1 MKTLIAFL
9 LASLAILPFA
19 NASAQSSQ
27 PELYVL
33 KTGSTFETGCFPPCL
48 CPVFVSQS
56 MEGTFRLKQT
66 FFDPLFTHYD
76 VTEVRWAVPNSTSRI
91 SIVGSG
97 TYRVGGELAVQQQ
110 MILDLSVNGGAVQR
124 FDSGLVSGGGGF
136 PDITIRVSLHQEQAC
151 QDTVLQ
157 VKAGPL
163 TASSA
168 GNAEGPAAP
177 GIRAV
182 TPNPFSDRTLLLVG
196 VTRTDPVAI
205 DVFDLQG
212 RLVRH
217 VASEQPLSAGI
228 HPFAWDGRTD
238 EGRESPAGI
247 YFVRASVGTERFFA
261 RVVRVR

>member
-1 MKTLIAFL
+1 MKTLTAFL
-9 LASLAILPFA
+9 LVCLSVLPFA
-19 NASAQSSQ
+19 HASAQSSQ
-27 PELYVL
+27 SELYVL

-48 CPVFVSQS
+48 CPVLVSQS
-56 MEGTFRLKQT
+56 MEGTFRLRRT
-66 FFDPLFTHYD
+66 FFDPLFTYYN

-97 TYRVGGELAVQQQ
+97 TYRVGGELAVQQR
-110 MILDLSVNGGAVQR
+110 MILDLSVNGGALQH
-124 FDSGLVSGGGGF
+124 FDSGLVPGGGNF

-168 GNAEGPAAP
+168 ENAEGPPAP

-182 TPNPFSDRTLLLVG
+182 TPNPFHDRTLLLVG
-196 VTRTDPVAI
+196 VARTDPVAI
-205 DVFDLQG
+205 DVFDLHG

-217 VASEQPLSAGI
+217 LASEQPMSAGV
-228 HPFAWDGRTD
+228 HPFAWDGRAD
-238 EGRESPAGI
+238 DGRESPAGI
-247 YFVRASVGTERFFA
+247 YFVRASLGEQHFFA